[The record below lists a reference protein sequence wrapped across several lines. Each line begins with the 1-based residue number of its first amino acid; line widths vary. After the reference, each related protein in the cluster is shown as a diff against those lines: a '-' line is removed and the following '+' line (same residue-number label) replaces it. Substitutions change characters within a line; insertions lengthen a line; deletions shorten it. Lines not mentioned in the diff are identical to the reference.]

1 MGTANSLII
10 LATRRPRKSSY
21 QEATSTGHFGHT
33 CIISS
38 THSEGNLSNKDIC
51 PLQNRKLALK
61 KRKRPFEW
69 SHVGVVGSKAL
80 H

>member
-21 QEATSTGHFGHT
+21 QEATSTGHFGYT

-38 THSEGNLSNKDIC
+38 THSEGNLSNKGIC

-61 KRKRPFEW
+61 KRKWPFEW
-69 SHVGVVGSKAL
+69 SHVGVVGNKAL